1 MPVLTRARDSE
12 QARPSSRECLDG
24 RVLTCAGYGDTVR
37 WREGERLE
45 QVFESRCDQLRQEGQ
60 ADHLAVDAGDVTLT
74 YADVDALANQLA
86 RFLVRRGVRPGDR
99 VGLLFDE
106 AVDSYTGMLA
116 VLKAHAA
123 YVPLDAAFPADR
135 LAFIAADAGLQ
146 LVLTRSR
153 LAGCLDSLADGT
165 GLVSVDQARELIAAE
180 PTGRLVP
187 GEVGEADD
195 DLCYVIYTSGTTG
208 RPKGVA
214 ITHASICNFVNVA
227 AAVYGIT
234 AGDRVYQGMTIAFDF
249 SVEEIWVPWVSGA
262 TLVPKPS
269 GTNLLGPELDAFL
282 QERRI
287 TALCCVPTLLATLE
301 DDHPALRFLLVSGE
315 TCPQDL
321 ITRWHRPGRRFL
333 NVYGPTEATVT
344 ATWTLLHPDRPVTIG
359 VPLPTYSV
367 LILDPD
373 TGRALPPGQMGEI
386 GIAGIGLARGYL
398 NRPDLTER
406 AFIPDFLGIPGNPD
420 GRIYR
425 TGDLGRI
432 SPDGEVEHHGR
443 IDTQVKVRGYR
454 VELTEIES
462 VLLAVPGIAQAAV
475 NACHPEPGVTE
486 LAAYYSL
493 RRGTPAPDPDHIYA
507 HLGGRLPA
515 YMVPAYLEQ
524 LPTLPALP
532 SGKTDRNSLPA
543 PRGQR
548 RLAGRGEYVAPADGT
563 EQELAGLLADV
574 LRVDQVSADSHFF
587 ADLGADSLLMARF
600 TAAIRARGG
609 LSAVSMKD
617 IYLHPTIRQLAA
629 ALAGAGPAS
638 ARGTAP
644 GPAEALAGP
653 AEHEATA
660 TGTSRYLLCGV
671 LQLLVFAAYACLASV
686 WLNIGLGWVTAG
698 HGILTVYARA
708 AVVGGGGL
716 LAMGMLPVAAKWVLI
731 GRWKRQRIRVWSLSY
746 VRFWVV
752 KTLLAA
758 NPMARLCVGTP
769 LYGLYLRALGAKV
782 GRGAVI
788 FTSHLP
794 VCTDLLIIGPGAVIR
809 KDCYLSGYR
818 ARSGVIET
826 GAVTVGAGAFVGE
839 QTVLDIGTVLG
850 DGAQLGHASALH
862 AGQEVPAGQIWH
874 GAPAQ
879 PAGDGCNYQAVP
891 PARCGTLRRA
901 ATSIGRLLMALAVI
915 GPLEAAAAALLL
927 YRPEVL
933 THLLS
938 GAAPVMGWTDVQDAA
953 GISAVAF
960 AGFILAGLL
969 FVTTIPRLLAAALQ
983 PAKAYPLYGVHY
995 GLQRAVSRLTNVA
1008 FFNFLFGDSS
1018 AVVYY
1023 LRALGYKLAPV
1034 EQTGS
1039 NFGMEVKHE
1048 VPTLAT
1054 VGTGTMVSDGLSVM
1068 NAEFSATSFRVM
1080 PAAIGKR
1087 NFLGNGIAYPAG
1099 GRTGD
1104 DCLIAT
1110 KAMVPI
1116 AGPVREGIGLLGSPC
1131 FEIPRT
1137 VQRDHRFDY
1146 LATGPERQRRL
1157 AAKNRYN
1164 AATIGWY
1171 LLVRWAYLFGLAL
1184 TALLTAG
1191 SDGQSDILSTAVMIT
1206 VGVPF
1211 TIGYWVLVDRAVT
1224 RFRRLRPQYCSVY
1237 QRAFWRHERFWK
1249 VPATAYIHMFNGTPY
1264 KNLLWRLLGV
1274 RIGRRVFD
1282 DGCHIVE
1289 RSMVSVGSGC
1299 TLNAAT
1305 TVQGHSL
1312 EDGTFKS
1319 GPITIGS
1326 GCTLGTGA
1334 FVHYDVTMGDGAIL
1348 DTDSFAMKGEHIPP
1362 HAWWLGN
1369 PAAAHPTRTTTV
1381 ADPACGHMVMA

>member
-24 RVLTCAGYGDTVR
+24 RVLTCAGYGDTAR

-45 QVFESRCDQLRQEGQ
+45 QVFESRCDRLRQEGH

-227 AAVYGIT
+227 AAVYG
-234 AGDRVYQGMTIAFDF
+234 
-249 SVEEIWVPWVSGA
+249 
-262 TLVPKPS
+262 
-269 GTNLLGPELDAFL
+269 
-282 QERRI
+282 
-287 TALCCVPTLLATLE
+287 
-301 DDHPALRFLLVSGE
+301 
-315 TCPQDL
+315 
-321 ITRWHRPGRRFL
+321 
-333 NVYGPTEATVT
+333 PTEATVT

-462 VLLAVPGIAQAAV
+462 VLLTVPGIAQAAV

-638 ARGTAP
+638 APGTAP

-671 LQLLVFAAYACLASV
+671 LQLLVFAAYACLASA
-686 WLNIGLGWVTAG
+686 WLNIRLGWVTAG
-698 HGILTVYARA
+698 PGILTVYARA

-746 VRFWVV
+746 VPFWVV

-938 GAAPVMGWTDVQDAA
+938 GAAPVVGWADVQDAA

-969 FVTTIPRLLAAALQ
+969 FVTTVPRLLAAALQ

-995 GLQRAVSRLTNVA
+995 GLQRAVSRLTNVT
-1008 FFNFLFGDSS
+1008 FFNLLFGDSS

-1023 LRALGYKLAPV
+1023 LRALGYKLAPA

-1048 VPTLAT
+1048 VPTLAI

-1087 NFLGNGIAYPAG
+1087 NFLGNGIAYPAS

-1110 KAMVPI
+1110 KAMVP
-1116 AGPVREGIGLLGSPC
+1116 
-1131 FEIPRT
+1131 
-1137 VQRDHRFDY
+1137 
-1146 LATGPERQRRL
+1146 
-1157 AAKNRYN
+1157 
-1164 AATIGWY
+1164 
-1171 LLVRWAYLFGLAL
+1171 FGLAL

-1381 ADPACGHMVMA
+1381 ADPACGHMIMA

>member
-24 RVLTCAGYGDTVR
+24 RVLTCAGYGDTAR

-45 QVFESRCDQLRQEGQ
+45 QVFESRCDRLRQEGH

-227 AAVYGIT
+227 AAVYG
-234 AGDRVYQGMTIAFDF
+234 
-249 SVEEIWVPWVSGA
+249 
-262 TLVPKPS
+262 
-269 GTNLLGPELDAFL
+269 
-282 QERRI
+282 
-287 TALCCVPTLLATLE
+287 
-301 DDHPALRFLLVSGE
+301 
-315 TCPQDL
+315 
-321 ITRWHRPGRRFL
+321 
-333 NVYGPTEATVT
+333 PTEATVT

-462 VLLAVPGIAQAAV
+462 VLLTVPGIAQAAV

-638 ARGTAP
+638 APGTAP

-671 LQLLVFAAYACLASV
+671 LQLLVFAAYACLASA
-686 WLNIGLGWVTAG
+686 WLNIRLGWVTAG
-698 HGILTVYARA
+698 PGILTVYARA

-746 VRFWVV
+746 VPFWVV

-938 GAAPVMGWTDVQDAA
+938 GAAPVVGWADVQDAA

-969 FVTTIPRLLAAALQ
+969 FVTTVPRLLAAALQ

-995 GLQRAVSRLTNVA
+995 GLQRAVSRLTNVT
-1008 FFNFLFGDSS
+1008 FFNLLFGDSS

-1023 LRALGYKLAPV
+1023 LRALGYKLAPA

-1048 VPTLAT
+1048 VPTLAI

-1087 NFLGNGIAYPAG
+1087 NFLGNGIAYPAS

-1110 KAMVPI
+1110 KAMVP
-1116 AGPVREGIGLLGSPC
+1116 
-1131 FEIPRT
+1131 
-1137 VQRDHRFDY
+1137 
-1146 LATGPERQRRL
+1146 
-1157 AAKNRYN
+1157 
-1164 AATIGWY
+1164 
-1171 LLVRWAYLFGLAL
+1171 FGLAL

-1348 DTDSFAMKGEHIPP
+1348 DTDSFAMKGRRAH
-1362 HAWWLGN
+1362 
-1369 PAAAHPTRTTTV
+1369 PAARMV
-1381 ADPACGHMVMA
+1381 ARQSGRRAPDQDDHRRRPGLRPHDHGLTCRPRDRHAAAACLSQRFPPQPRPGSEPGSRPATALAWEDGKSPGVVHRGHRGHQLGVLAARGRQRHRAVRAEPGPERQPATPARRDGAAGRYTGTAVRSG